1 MGVKL
6 VQKQNW
12 VSSKQVNYRDLN
24 RKTALFFA
32 IAYKHW
38 EVVNVHNERGASLDV
53 RCIGWKCRSVRI
65 ELTIESVTL
74 PKADDGEALAALV
87 TENEDLEFKED
98 GSGKVVVKST
108 GHEMPPRLVVKTYLS
123 GAKYTAFQQFLCDVL
138 SRHGTSPQRI
148 GMGMN
153 LEEVDVHGQIP
164 PFWAAT
170 KGKVAETE
178 FRLSGLEV
186 NFRNHNNKPTALVLA
201 IDKRI
206 PNDIVASGR
215 HEKQKKFLFCTVRGL
230 ELLRVKEEQAKKK
243 AEKSELK
250 RKLRHRHL

>member
-1 MGVKL
+1 MAG
-6 VQKQNW
+6 
-12 VSSKQVNYRDLN
+12 
-24 RKTALFFA
+24 
-32 IAYKHW
+32 
-38 EVVNVHNERGASLDV
+38 E
-53 RCIGWKCRSVRI
+53 
-65 ELTIESVTL
+65 
-74 PKADDGEALAALV
+74 ADDGEALAGLV
-87 TENEDLEFKED
+87 AENEDLEFKED

-123 GAKYTAFQQFLCDVL
+123 GAKHTAFQQFLCDVL

-170 KGKVAETE
+170 KGKVAENE

-186 NFRNHNNKPTALVLA
+186 NFRNHNNKQTALVLA

-206 PNDIVASGR
+206 PNDIVSAGRPVSGMATTSASLSLTSFRAGLSF
-215 HEKQKKFLFCTVRGL
+215 FLLSFRQGSKRGPRV
-230 ELLRVKEEQAKKK
+230 LRFFPC
-243 AEKSELK
+243 
-250 RKLRHRHL
+250 